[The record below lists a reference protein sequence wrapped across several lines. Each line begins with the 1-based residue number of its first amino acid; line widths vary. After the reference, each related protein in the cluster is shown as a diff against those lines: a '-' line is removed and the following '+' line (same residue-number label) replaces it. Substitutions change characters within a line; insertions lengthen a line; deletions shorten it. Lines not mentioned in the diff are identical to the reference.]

1 VSRAMGPILVFIHVT
16 ANVIWI
22 GSILAVAVTLASNS
36 GDATTRGRIA
46 VELYRKLSTPAFIV
60 SFVAGATRLA
70 LDTGYYF
77 SATKFMHGKLTFALA
92 VIALHHVIGARAKRM
107 AAGEASSAG
116 NVGVLGIALFACAV
130 AAVFF
135 VVVKPF

>member
-1 VSRAMGPILVFIHVT
+1 MSPILVFIHVA

-22 GSILAVAVTLASNS
+22 GSILAVATTLVSAS

-46 VELYRKLSTPAFIV
+46 LELYKKLSTPAFIV

-70 LDTGYYF
+70 MDTGYYF
-77 SATKFMHGKLTFALA
+77 SATHFMHGKLTFALA
-92 VIALHHVIGARAKRM
+92 VIGLHHVIGARAKRM
-107 AAGEASSAG
+107 AGGQVTSAG
-116 NVGVLGIALFACAV
+116 NVGLLGIALFAAAV
-130 AAVFF
+130 IAVFF